1 MRVGSPVP
9 GEKKYGRRREE
20 EGRQL
25 NGPCRVAGPN
35 ASHVRKAQRSAWG
48 GFLFTIISVV
58 GIAPQLGVAVM
69 CGVVGNLLALPAF
82 LA

>member
-1 MRVGSPVP
+1 MTSSNDLWLPSIFGLLATILS
-9 GEKKYGRRREE
+9 
-20 EGRQL
+20 
-25 NGPCRVAGPN
+25 
-35 ASHVRKAQRSAWG
+35 SSWTAWS
-48 GFLFTIISVV
+48 LFTIISVV